1 MLSET
6 PPVWKG
12 SSKLFRNLKERGKLT
27 SVLTYFKTDT
37 MLFILFIFISL
48 LLNVTVKY
56 VCVYREK
63 TEKKNKILMM
73 ISG

>member
-27 SVLTYFKTDT
+27 LVFMYVNID
-37 MLFILFIFISL
+37 ILFIYTDFPH
-48 LLNVTVKY
+48 T
-56 VCVYREK
+56 
-63 TEKKNKILMM
+63 
-73 ISG
+73 

>member
-27 SVLTYFKTDT
+27 LVFMYFNIDT
-37 MLFILFIFISL
+37 ILFILFIHIF
-48 LLNVTVKY
+48 
-56 VCVYREK
+56 
-63 TEKKNKILMM
+63 LMLK
-73 ISG
+73 

>member
-27 SVLTYFKTDT
+27 LVFMYLNINTILTLIVFIYTDFPHT
-37 MLFILFIFISL
+37 
-48 LLNVTVKY
+48 
-56 VCVYREK
+56 
-63 TEKKNKILMM
+63 
-73 ISG
+73 